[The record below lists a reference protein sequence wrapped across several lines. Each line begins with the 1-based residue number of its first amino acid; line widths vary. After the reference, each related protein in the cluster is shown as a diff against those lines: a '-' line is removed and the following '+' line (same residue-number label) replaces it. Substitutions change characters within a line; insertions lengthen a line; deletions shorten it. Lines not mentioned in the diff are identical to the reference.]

1 MHYPI
6 TRKTSGIWLVRIPIF
21 LHFFIAAV
29 QFRKN
34 NVKSKANIKII
45 LKMFNLS
52 LEKLTFA
59 FFVFLIKLFLRISSK
74 EDTWLWKMLSFH
86 KNPPFILEIF
96 NCKYFLLPL
105 FFPLLATVEF
115 TEEAGWRYNLKVY
128 DAIMSPNWNLK
139 LFNIL
144 RRKEGMIL
152 KLRQFIEYYK
162 RKIFMVKY
170 AKMWTRN

>member
-115 TEEAGWRYNLKVY
+115 TEEAPSFFPFQQLSNLQKKQVEGITLSLWCYHVSKLGFKIVQYLEKERRYDTETTL
-128 DAIMSPNWNLK
+128 IHR
-139 LFNIL
+139 IL
-144 RRKEGMIL
+144 
-152 KLRQFIEYYK
+152 
-162 RKIFMVKY
+162 
-170 AKMWTRN
+170 

>member
-74 EDTWLWKMLSFH
+74 EDTWLWKML
-86 KNPPFILEIF
+86 
-96 NCKYFLLPL
+96 FLLTKILLSFSRYSTVSTSFFPSSFPFQQLSNLQKKSPL
-105 FFPLLATVEF
+105 FSPFSNC
-115 TEEAGWRYNLKVY
+115 RIYRRSRLKV
-128 DAIMSPNWNLK
+128 
-139 LFNIL
+139 
-144 RRKEGMIL
+144 
-152 KLRQFIEYYK
+152 
-162 RKIFMVKY
+162 
-170 AKMWTRN
+170 

>member
-34 NVKSKANIKII
+34 NVKSNANIKII

-74 EDTWLWKMLSFH
+74 EDTWL
-86 KNPPFILEIF
+86 
-96 NCKYFLLPL
+96 
-105 FFPLLATVEF
+105 
-115 TEEAGWRYNLKVY
+115 
-128 DAIMSPNWNLK
+128 
-139 LFNIL
+139 
-144 RRKEGMIL
+144 
-152 KLRQFIEYYK
+152 
-162 RKIFMVKY
+162 
-170 AKMWTRN
+170 